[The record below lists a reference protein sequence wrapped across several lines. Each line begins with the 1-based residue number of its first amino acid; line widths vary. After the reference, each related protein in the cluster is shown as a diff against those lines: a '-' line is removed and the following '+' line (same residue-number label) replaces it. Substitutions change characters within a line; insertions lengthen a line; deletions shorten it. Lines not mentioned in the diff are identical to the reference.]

1 MYLTFYAFYYIH
13 YYSSLQEFKFTS
25 NMANRLADH
34 LIETKSTVSFLN
46 RKVDKVTSELHLLRM
61 QMHAMHVQ
69 QMQASTAIL
78 MQTRPG
84 LTVRLFV

>member
-1 MYLTFYAFYYIH
+1 
-13 YYSSLQEFKFTS
+13 
-25 NMANRLADH
+25 MANRLADH